1 MGWLEILPLLRRL
14 LPLLSR
20 AVPMLE
26 STLAARSS
34 ARSESSSEAL
44 RAEVLQLGSGTSSIQ
59 STLKQHSA
67 QLAQISGDLQQTRL
81 DSAAA
86 RDALELRLAT
96 ITRWMKVAVVLSS
109 LALVAVIALVVS
121 LLRCGHAGL

>member
-59 STLKQHSA
+59 STLMQHSA
-67 QLAQISGDLQQTRL
+67 QLTQISGDLQQTRL

-86 RDALELRLAT
+86 RDSVELRLSAL
-96 ITRWMKVAVVLSS
+96 TRWMKIAVVLSS
-109 LALVAVIALVVS
+109 LALATLLVLLVVV
-121 LLRCGHAGL
+121 LGGRAAR